1 MPELEGEIDHGR
13 SSGLG
18 MGEGATWIS
27 TPRPQPITGR
37 HGSGGVRG
45 GCTRPDNAAGDSGLG
60 LANADR
66 RGGCIAPV
74 RDAEGRADREL
85 RDGLSDRHAASVA
98 HRRWRSDRA
107 WRRRG
112 QQQANSQ
119 ISWSHPSGKQVS
131 GGMIYA
137 PFTFR
142 HLNGIACNH
151 SDFRSSG

>member
-1 MPELEGEIDHGR
+1 
-13 SSGLG
+13 
-18 MGEGATWIS
+18 
-27 TPRPQPITGR
+27 
-37 HGSGGVRG
+37 VR
-45 GCTRPDNAAGDSGLG
+45 AAL
-60 LANADR
+60 LDR
-66 RGGCIAPV
+66 RGPSA
-74 RDAEGRADREL
+74 
-85 RDGLSDRHAASVA
+85 A
-98 HRRWRSDRA
+98 HRHWRSRRE

-112 QQQANSQ
+112 QQQANLQ